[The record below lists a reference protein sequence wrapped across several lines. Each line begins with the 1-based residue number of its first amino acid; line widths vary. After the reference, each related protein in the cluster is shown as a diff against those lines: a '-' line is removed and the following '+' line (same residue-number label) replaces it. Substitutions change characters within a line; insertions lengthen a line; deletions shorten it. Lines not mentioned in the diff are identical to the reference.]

1 MSDTPLLIAGLGNPG
16 AEYARNRHNAG
27 FMAVDTIH
35 ASYNFGPWRA
45 RFQGVVSEGVLG
57 KRKVYLLKPGTFM
70 NLSGDSVGAA
80 MRFFK
85 LPVNALVVMHDELD
99 LPAAKLKVKTG
110 GGDAGNNGAKSI
122 TAALGP
128 DYRRVRIGIG
138 HPGERGRVSGHVL
151 GNFTKAD
158 EKEWL
163 VPMLTAIAEAAP
175 LLAKDNDMGFMN
187 KIVLALNPPRPNA
200 PRPPSKLPTPKVPKA
215 KPEESNE

>member
-1 MSDTPLLIAGLGNPG
+1 MADTPLLIAGLGNPG

-35 ASYNFGPWRA
+35 ESYEFGPWRS
-45 RFQGVVSEGVLG
+45 RFQGLISEGALG
-57 KRKVYLLKPGTFM
+57 KRKVYLLKPQTYM
-70 NLSGDSVGAA
+70 NLSGDSIGAA

-85 LPVNALVVMHDELD
+85 LPLNALVVMHDELD

-138 HPGERGRVSGHVL
+138 HPGDRGRVHGHVL

-175 LLAKDNDMGFMN
+175 LLAKDNDIGFMN
-187 KIVLALNPPRPNA
+187 KITLALNPPRPNA
-200 PRPPSKLPTPKVPKA
+200 PKPPKPVPLKSEKPKKE
-215 KPEESNE
+215 KSEE

>member
-1 MSDTPLLIAGLGNPG
+1 MGAGALSDTPLLIAGLGNPG
-16 AEYARNRHNAG
+16 AEYSRNRHNAG

-35 ASYNFGPWRA
+35 ESHDFGPWRS
-45 RFQGVVSEGVLG
+45 RFQGLISEGTLG
-57 KRKVYLLKPGTFM
+57 KRKVYLLKPMTYM
-70 NLSGDSVGAA
+70 NLSGDSIGPA

-85 LPVNALVVMHDELD
+85 LPLNALVVMHDELD

-122 TAALGP
+122 TATLGP
-128 DYRRVRIGIG
+128 DYRRVRFGIG
-138 HPGERGRVSGHVL
+138 HPGDKGRVHGHVL

-175 LLAKDNDMGFMN
+175 LLAKDNDIGFMN
-187 KIVLALNPPRPNA
+187 KIALALNPPRPNA
-200 PRPPSKLPTPKVPKA
+200 PKPPKPAAPKKE
-215 KPEESNE
+215 KSEE

>member
-35 ASYNFGPWRA
+35 ASYDFGPWRA
-45 RFQGVVSEGVLG
+45 RFQGVLSEGHLG

-70 NLSGDSVGAA
+70 NLSGDSIGAA

-85 LPVNALVVMHDELD
+85 LPINALVVMHDELD

-158 EKEWL
+158 EQQWL

-187 KIVLALNPPRPNA
+187 KITLALNPPRPNA

-215 KPEESNE
+215 KPEESKE